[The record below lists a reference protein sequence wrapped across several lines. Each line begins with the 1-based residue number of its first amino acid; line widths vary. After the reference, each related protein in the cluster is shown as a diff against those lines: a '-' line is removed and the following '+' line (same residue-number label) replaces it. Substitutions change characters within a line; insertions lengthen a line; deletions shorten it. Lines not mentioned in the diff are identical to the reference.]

1 VQLTPSAPGVRGRLG
16 AGICALLASVTPAA
30 AQNNEGTSGTQFET
44 AALVYGEQARVKIVE
59 PMARIT
65 HLWAG
70 GASVFAQFGLD
81 VITGASPTG
90 ATPSGSSTTGPP
102 PPELGVQTT
111 TAASGG
117 GSGGQ
122 TPSPNAIPTAHF
134 SDQRYGVDLGW
145 TQPLGSHVIPSIG
158 AHVSREK
165 DYRSLGANGTLALD
179 LYHHRTT
186 LTMGGSVDQD
196 QVFPVGGIVLG
207 LSDGT
212 PSGFTSSDKRSTEAL
227 VGLSQVV
234 SRRWLLGVSASQT
247 RESGYLTEPY
257 KVLSVVDAGGVPV
270 SSLREQRPDTRLRN
284 AVTLASVYHLTS
296 DVLHASYREYWDDW
310 GVRSHTLD
318 LALRH
323 DLGDEKWVEPHVRA
337 YTQSS
342 ADFFR
347 FSLHEGARLPEF
359 ASADQ
364 RLGPLHSVTLGCGFG
379 FRPAGSPGELNLR
392 AEYLVQW
399 GDGHPAD
406 AVGIQREMDLMP
418 PVSIGSLTLSYS
430 VSH

>member
-1 VQLTPSAPGVRGRLG
+1 VQLSPPAPGARGRLG

-30 AQNNEGTSGTQFET
+30 AQNNEGTSSTQFET
-44 AALVYGEQARVKIVE
+44 AALVYGEQARVKVVE

-65 HLWAG
+65 RLWAG

-90 ATPSGSSTTGPP
+90 ATPSGTSTSSP

-117 GSGGQ
+117 TGGSQG
-122 TPSPNAIPTAHF
+122 PSPEAIPTAHF
-134 SDQRYGVDLGW
+134 SDQRFGLDLGW
-145 TQPLGSHVIPSIG
+145 TQPLGSHVIPSVG

-165 DYRSLGANGTLALD
+165 DYRSLGGDGSLALD

-186 LTMGGSVDQD
+186 LTVGGSVDQD
-196 QVFPVGGIVLG
+196 QVFPVGGIVVG
-207 LSDGT
+207 LTDGT
-212 PSGFTSSDKRSTEAL
+212 ASGFSTSDKRVTEAL
-227 VGLSQVV
+227 AGISQVV

-247 RESGYLTEPY
+247 RENGYLTEPY

-270 SSLREQRPDTRLRN
+270 SSLREKRPDTRLRN

-318 LALRH
+318 VALRH
-323 DLGDEKWVEPHVRA
+323 ELDDERWIEPHVRA

-347 FSLHEGARLPEF
+347 FSLNQGAPLPEF

-364 RLGPLHSVTLGCGFG
+364 RLGPLHSVTLGAAFG
-379 FRPAGSPGELNLR
+379 YRPPGSRGELTLR
-392 AEYLVQW
+392 GEYLVQW
-399 GDGHPAD
+399 GDGYPAD

-418 PVSIGSLTLSYS
+418 PVNIGSLTLSYS
-430 VSH
+430 VPL

>member
-1 VQLTPSAPGVRGRLG
+1 VQLGSPAPGVRARLG
-16 AGICALLASVTPAA
+16 TGICALLASVSPAMAQTQA
-30 AQNNEGTSGTQFET
+30 ASGTQFET

-59 PMARIT
+59 PMARISR
-65 HLWAG
+65 LWAG
-70 GASVFAQFGLD
+70 GASVFAQIGLD

-90 ATPSGSSTTGPP
+90 ASPTGTSGGGGG
-102 PPELGVQTT
+102 EEKIQTT

-117 GSGGQ
+117 GGGGQ
-122 TPSPNAIPTAHF
+122 APDAIPTANF
-134 SDQRYGVDLGW
+134 SDLRGGLDLGW
-145 TQPLGSHVIPSIG
+145 AQPLGSHLTPSIG
-158 AHVSREK
+158 AHASREK
-165 DYRSLGANGTLALD
+165 DYRSLGGSGTLALD

-196 QVFPVGGIVLG
+196 QVFPVGGIALG
-207 LSDGT
+207 LTDGT
-212 PSGFTSSDKRSTEAL
+212 PSGLSSSDKRVSEGL

-257 KVLSVVDAGGVPV
+257 KVLSIVDAGGVPV
-270 SSLREQRPDTRLRN
+270 SSLREKRPDTRLRN
-284 AVTLASVYHLTS
+284 AVTLASVYHLQS

-323 DLGDEKWVEPHVRA
+323 DLDEERWVEPHVRA

-347 FSLHEGARLPEF
+347 FSLNQGAPLPEF

-364 RLGPLHSVTLGCGFG
+364 RLGPLHSVTLGAGFG
-379 FRPAGSPGELNLR
+379 FRPSGSPGEFTLR

-418 PVSIGSLTLSYS
+418 PVSIGSLTVSYS